1 MLFAEEIVYKHNGI
15 NISKTTNKHIKNKE
29 ISKHISKENQENMK
43 ERKTRKDQFP
53 ETTTKQVIKWQ

>member
-15 NISKTTNKHIKNKE
+15 NISKTTNKHVKNKE

-43 ERKTRKDQFP
+43 ERQGEIRENFQ
-53 ETTTKQVIKWQ
+53 KQPQNK